1 MCSRDFDDDGGG
13 DALDYAD
20 DYALDSHLNMHLI
33 TH

>member
-20 DYALDSHLNMHLI
+20 YYADDYADDSYLNMH
-33 TH
+33 

>member
-20 DYALDSHLNMHLI
+20 DSHLNMHLI
-33 TH
+33 RT